1 MSNASIVLVGGPNSG
16 KSNFIG
22 RLWVSL
28 SNAEGG
34 LLALSDPD
42 KITYVESLVAH
53 LFQGKFAPRS
63 DSSLEEG
70 SHDLT
75 IDVALRDNQ
84 DKAAS
89 LVVPDV
95 LGEIWKKAVTT
106 SELPQVWY
114 DRLTMSS
121 SALIFVRVH
130 SDDNHEPL
138 DWVTARGLLESGLAD
153 GSNPTEIPTQ
163 VELCELLRI
172 LENTLDGSAGRPRV
186 VVVVSAWDLL
196 DEQARSAGPT
206 SYLKKQF
213 PLFAGRLINESNLD
227 VKVVGLSVLGCDVS
241 DPVFKVQIQEHG
253 IVGRGYVVEDGV
265 PSSQEQRD
273 ISLPIQWLLGS

>member
-1 MSNASIVLVGGPNSG
+1 MGHESIVLVGGPNSG
-16 KSNFIG
+16 KSNFLG

-28 SNAEGG
+28 SKGEGG
-34 LLALSDPD
+34 LLAPADPD

-63 DSSLEEG
+63 SSSLEEG

-75 IDVALRDNQ
+75 INVALRNNQ
-84 DKAAS
+84 DVAAS

-95 LGEIWKKAVTT
+95 LGEIWQKAVAT

-114 DRLTMSS
+114 DRLTKSS

-138 DWVTARGLLESGLAD
+138 DWVTARGLLEAGLAE
-153 GSNPTEIPTQ
+153 GRNATEIPTQ
-163 VELCELLRI
+163 VVLCELLRI
-172 LENTLDGSAGRPRV
+172 LEGTLDSSTGRPRV

-196 DEQARSAGPT
+196 DLEARSAGPT
-206 SYLKKQF
+206 SYLRKQF
-213 PLFAGRLINESNLD
+213 PLFAGRLLNESNLE
-227 VKVVGLSVLGCDVS
+227 VKVVGLSVLGGDVS
-241 DPVFKVQIQEHG
+241 DPAFKASIQEQG
-253 IVGRGYVVEDGV
+253 IVGKGYVVEDGV
-265 PSSQEQRD
+265 PSFQEHKD
-273 ISLPIQWLLGS
+273 VSLPIQWLLGS

>member
-1 MSNASIVLVGGPNSG
+1 MSNESIVLVGGPNSG
-16 KSNFIG
+16 KSNFLG

-28 SNAEGG
+28 SKGEGA
-34 LLALSDPD
+34 LLAPSDPD

-53 LFQGKFAPRS
+53 LYQGKFAPRS
-63 DSSLEEG
+63 SSSLEEG

-75 IDVALRDNQ
+75 IDVALKNNQ
-84 DKAAS
+84 DIAAS

-114 DRLTMSS
+114 DRLTKSS

-138 DWVTARGLLESGLAD
+138 DWVTARELLESGLAD
-153 GSNPTEIPTQ
+153 GNNPTEIPKQ

-172 LENTLDGSAGRPRV
+172 LENTLDGSAGKPRV

-206 SYLKKQF
+206 AYLKKQF
-213 PLFAGRLINESNLD
+213 PLFAGRLLNESNLN
-227 VKVVGLSVLGCDVS
+227 VKVIGLSVLGCDVS
-241 DPVFKVQIQEHG
+241 DPAFKLLIQEHG
-253 IVGRGYVVEDGV
+253 IVGKGYVVEDGF
-265 PSSQEQRD
+265 PSPLEQKD